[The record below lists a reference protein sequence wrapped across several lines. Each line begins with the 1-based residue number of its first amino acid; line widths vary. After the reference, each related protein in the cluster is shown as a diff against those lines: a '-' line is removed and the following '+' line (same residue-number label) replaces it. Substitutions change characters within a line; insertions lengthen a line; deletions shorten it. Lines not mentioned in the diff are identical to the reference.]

1 MVPLSAAIL
10 TLHDGGQ
17 HMVRPERRG
26 YGGPMRETSTD
37 ISTETRDGT
46 GKFSTNSHET
56 SGAQLRG
63 LVERARNGDE
73 EAWEALFR
81 RSYPKLLAYA
91 ARRLPTDVQ
100 AKDAVGETMTRAVA
114 HIDRLRHEGGGFDAW
129 MYGIIRHVVVDA
141 QRALA
146 KEGPGLVP
154 DAVDWRSQPSERT
167 IDREDAAEVR
177 AAFARLS
184 AADQE
189 LLELRVVAELS
200 AEEVGSVLGRRPGAV
215 RMAQSRALIR
225 LRALLEEDAEGR
237 ASA

>member
-1 MVPLSAAIL
+1 MGNP
-10 TLHDGGQ
+10 TG
-17 HMVRPERRG
+17 
-26 YGGPMRETSTD
+26 
-37 ISTETRDGT
+37 TRDET
-46 GKFSTNSHET
+46 EEFSTNSHET

-63 LVERARNGDE
+63 LVERARAGDE
-73 EAWEALFR
+73 HAWEMLFR

-100 AKDAVGETMTRAVA
+100 AKDAVGETITRAVA
-114 HIDRLRHEGGGFDAW
+114 HIGRLRHDGGGFDAW

-141 QRALA
+141 QRAMA
-146 KEGPGLVP
+146 KEGPGPVP
-154 DAVDWRSQPSERT
+154 DAADWRAEPGDHTVE
-167 IDREDAAEVR
+167 REDAAEVR

-184 AADQE
+184 DADQE

-215 RMAQSRALIR
+215 RMAQSRALLR
-225 LRALLEEDAEGR
+225 LRALLGEEREGR

>member
-1 MVPLSAAIL
+1 
-10 TLHDGGQ
+10 
-17 HMVRPERRG
+17 
-26 YGGPMRETSTD
+26 MRETAMGHSTGSCD
-37 ISTETRDGT
+37 VT
-46 GKFSTNSHET
+46 GKFSTSSHEM

-63 LVERARNGDE
+63 LVERARSGDE
-73 EAWEALFR
+73 QAWDALFH

-91 ARRLPTDVQ
+91 ARRLPTEVQ

-114 HIDRLRHEGGGFDAW
+114 YIDRLRHEGGGFDAW
-129 MYGIIRHVVVDA
+129 MYGIMRHVVIDA

-154 DAVDWRSQPSERT
+154 DAVDWRSEPADLT

-200 AEEVGSVLGRRPGAV
+200 AEEVGSVLGRRPGAI
-215 RMAQSRALIR
+215 RMAQSRALMR
-225 LRALLEEDAEGR
+225 LRALLGEEALPGEDAEGR

>member
-1 MVPLSAAIL
+1 
-10 TLHDGGQ
+10 
-17 HMVRPERRG
+17 
-26 YGGPMRETSTD
+26 MRETSMG
-37 ISTETRDGT
+37 ISTGTRDET
-46 GKFSTNSHET
+46 GGFSTNSHEM

-63 LVERARNGDE
+63 LVERARSGDE

-154 DAVDWRSQPSERT
+154 DTVDWRSEPSDWT
-167 IDREDAAEVR
+167 VDREDAAEVR

-184 AADQE
+184 VADQE
-189 LLELRVVAELS
+189 LLELRVVAGLS
-200 AEEVGSVLGRRPGAV
+200 AEETGSVLGRRPGAV
-215 RMAQSRALIR
+215 RMAQSRALMR
-225 LRALLEEDAEGR
+225 LRALLEEEAGGR